1 MSRELVLSQTNT
13 AVFSCSAL
21 GVYEADVSAIA
32 CALQRF
38 GPESELR
45 AADGHRVVGR
55 LQVQV
60 SSLALD
66 GGRKSRPGAAQAHV
80 RSPGEPGL
88 RRALDVPSGD
98 VSQAET
104 DQQHLG

>member
-1 MSRELVLSQTNT
+1 M
-13 AVFSCSAL
+13 FSSFPL
-21 GVYEADVSAIA
+21 GVDEAYVSSIA

-45 AADGHRVVGR
+45 AADGRGVVGQ

-60 SSLALD
+60 SSLTLD

-80 RSPGEPGL
+80 RSPGQPGL
-88 RRALDVPSGD
+88 WGSLDVPGGD
-98 VSQAET
+98 VSQAEA
-104 DQQHLG
+104 DQQHLRQTRIRE